1 MPNLRL
7 IIFTLLALTA
17 CTNQTMTF
25 KESEQFQLD
34 NIPSG
39 SGISKINDLYYV
51 IGDDSPYLFVCNSQ
65 FEIVKKI
72 AITSTS
78 GVSNGRISKPQ
89 KADLEAMELISE
101 NEIVIFG
108 SGSKSPQRDSFIR
121 VLLGKE
127 IKIETYSLT
136 KFYEFLKSLTI
147 LADSE
152 LNIEAIAYKDD
163 RLYLFNRKKNIMVS
177 LKYTDLLAYVKGGD
191 NPLPAVQ
198 TNTYT
203 LPQINNI
210 EAGFSGAISLK
221 NESKIVFTASVEDTN
236 NAYDDGEIL
245 GSFVGII
252 DIEDNTI
259 DYCRIPEIKEKLKVE
274 SITIDEEMS
283 SNRTKVTLITDSD
296 KGKSSLIKGIIVR

>member
-1 MPNLRL
+1 M
-7 IIFTLLALTA
+7 LALTA
-17 CTNQTMTF
+17 CTNQTMIF

-39 SGISKINDLYYV
+39 SGISKINDLYYI

-108 SGSKSPQRDSFIR
+108 SGSKSQQRDSFIR
-121 VLLGKE
+121 VLLQEE
-127 IKIETYSLT
+127 IKVETYSLT
-136 KFYEFLKSLTI
+136 KFYEFLKSLKIVT
-147 LADSE
+147 DSE

-163 RLYLFNRKKNIMVS
+163 ILYLFNRKKNIMIS
-177 LKYTDLLAYVKGGD
+177 LKYTHLLAYVKGGD
-191 NPLPAVQ
+191 NPLPNIQ

-210 EAGFSGAISLK
+210 EAGFSGAITLK
-221 NESKIVFTASVEDTN
+221 KEPKIVFTASVEDTN

-245 GSFVGII
+245 GSFIGII
-252 DIEDNTI
+252 DLEDNTI
-259 DYCRIPEIKEKLKVE
+259 EYCRIPEIKEKLKVE
-274 SITIDEEMS
+274 SITIDEEVS
-283 SNRTKVTLITDSD
+283 SNSIKVTLITDSD
-296 KGKSSLIKGIIVR
+296 KGKSNLIKGVIVR